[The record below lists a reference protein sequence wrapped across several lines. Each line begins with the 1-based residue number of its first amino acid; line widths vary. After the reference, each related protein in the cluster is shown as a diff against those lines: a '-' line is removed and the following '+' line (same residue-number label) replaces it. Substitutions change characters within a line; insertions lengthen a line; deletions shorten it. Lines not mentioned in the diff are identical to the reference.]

1 MKIYISYFYK
11 VRFMKSNLLPVSTA
25 KWDPDW
31 FHHKPGTGMYDFK
44 TGKQLKNYG
53 LYLDKNNV
61 LNGMRIENLVFPEE
75 KFNELKSSNTIVCT
89 PTCSYRDCIDS
100 KNWCPF
106 MIMYKE
112 YLDGLNFDDMI
123 FLLKTYVE
131 NYKYQYNVK
140 GNVDVVL
147 LVHEPS
153 ACKCAERPV
162 LKKWFKEHGVTLHE
176 WQGGK

>member
-11 VRFMKSNLLPVSTA
+11 VRFMKPNLLPVSTA
-25 KWDPDW
+25 KWDPNW
-31 FHHKPGTGMYDFK
+31 FHNNPEWKNPLHRLHIP
-44 TGKQLKNYG
+44 NYG

-61 LNGMRIENLVFPEE
+61 LNGTRIENLVFPEE
-75 KFNELKSSNTIVCT
+75 RFNQLKSSNTVVCT

-106 MIMYKE
+106 MTMYKE

-123 FLLKTYVE
+123 FLLKTYAD

-140 GNVDVVL
+140 GNVDIVL

-153 ACKCAERPV
+153 TCKCAERPV
-162 LKKWFKEHGVTLHE
+162 LKKWFKEHGVILHE
-176 WQGGK
+176 WQG

>member
-25 KWDPDW
+25 KWDPIW
-31 FHHKPGTGMYDFK
+31 YHNPPNMRIYDCMGK
-44 TGKQLKNYG
+44 TVRNYG
-53 LYLDKNNV
+53 QYLDKNNV
-61 LNGMRIENLVFPEE
+61 LNGTRIENLVFPEE
-75 KFNELKSSNTIVCT
+75 RWNNLDKDQCS
-89 PTCSYRDCIDS
+89 PTCQLKDTMDS
-100 KNWCPF
+100 KHWCPF
-106 MIMYKE
+106 MKS
-112 YLDGLNFDDMI
+112 YLDYLTGLNFDDMI

-153 ACKCAERPV
+153 DCKCAERPV
-162 LKKWFKEHGVTLHE
+162 LKKWFKEHGITLHE